1 MTSKVAFI
9 GLGVMGYP
17 MAGYISKAGH
27 NVTVFNRTKSKAEK
41 WIGEYKGNMADTPSE
56 AAKDADF
63 IFTCVGNDDDLRQV
77 SLGDNGLFHNAKEGC
92 VYIDNSTVS
101 AEISRELYKAAKDK
115 GFGFLDAPISG
126 GQSGAEGGIL
136 TVMVGGDENDFK
148 KAEPIIDCYSKKVTL
163 IGPSGS
169 GQLTKMVNQM
179 CIGGL
184 VQGLSEAVNFG
195 INAGLDMDKVMET
208 ISKGAAQSWQMEN
221 RYKTMVADKFDY
233 GFAVDWMRKD
243 LKICI
248 EEAKRNGS
256 PVPVTEIV
264 DGYYAE
270 ATVPYYEDFSEIK
283 KKIWLMLTDA
293 VTNRSSPFRIPVFSC
308 GSEDNIESRIV
319 VLRKSDEQNNLVQFH
334 SDIRSDKIKILEK
347 NPNSSMLFYDKDE
360 KIQVRLK
367 VEAII
372 NHNNDITK
380 QSWEK
385 TQHISRK
392 CYLVDNGPGTESDI
406 PTSGLKPELDNFDYT
421 KEQSEEGYK
430 NFTVIQCKIK
440 SIEWLYLAAKGHR
453 RARFD
458 IDNSKDTWLVP

>member
-1 MTSKVAFI
+1 M
-9 GLGVMGYP
+9 
-17 MAGYISKAGH
+17 
-27 NVTVFNRTKSKAEK
+27 
-41 WIGEYKGNMADTPSE
+41 
-56 AAKDADF
+56 
-63 IFTCVGNDDDLRQV
+63 
-77 SLGDNGLFHNAKEGC
+77 
-92 VYIDNSTVS
+92 ST
-101 AEISRELYKAAKDK
+101 
-115 GFGFLDAPISG
+115 
-126 GQSGAEGGIL
+126 
-136 TVMVGGDENDFK
+136 
-148 KAEPIIDCYSKKVTL
+148 
-163 IGPSGS
+163 
-169 GQLTKMVNQM
+169 
-179 CIGGL
+179 
-184 VQGLSEAVNFG
+184 
-195 INAGLDMDKVMET
+195 
-208 ISKGAAQSWQMEN
+208 
-221 RYKTMVADKFDY
+221 
-233 GFAVDWMRKD
+233 
-243 LKICI
+243 
-248 EEAKRNGS
+248 
-256 PVPVTEIV
+256 
-264 DGYYAE
+264 
-270 ATVPYYEDFSEIK
+270 TVPYYEDFSEIK

-319 VLRKSDEQNNLVQFH
+319 VLRKSDELNNFVQFH